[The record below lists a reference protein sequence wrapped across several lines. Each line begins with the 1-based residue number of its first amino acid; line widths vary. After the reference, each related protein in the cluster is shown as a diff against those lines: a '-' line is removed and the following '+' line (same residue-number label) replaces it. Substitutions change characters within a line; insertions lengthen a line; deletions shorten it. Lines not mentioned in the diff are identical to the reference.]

1 MEPCTTISLARRSPE
16 QDDLQAMIDKAT
28 SQFIARGGKV
38 ERVGFRMKDAT
49 VPLSYGRTGFAE
61 LVEVLADPQGLAE
74 PAEPE
79 EAQVTP
85 PAPAPAPSPAAA
97 AAVVPVVKP
106 RVRMMAGVAHLPQP
120 AACDAADSALA
131 DSLAVRAYYGDSL
144 AAAARRLGE
153 SITRCGDVARR
164 YDVRFGRVR

>member
-38 ERVGFRMKDAT
+38 ECVGFRMKDAT

-61 LVEVLADPQGLAE
+61 LVEVPADLQE
-74 PAEPE
+74 PAEPAAPE
-79 EAQVTP
+79 EAEAT
-85 PAPAPAPSPAAA
+85 APAPL
-97 AAVVPVVKP
+97 AAVTPAVKP
-106 RVRMMAGVAHLPQP
+106 RVRMMAGVAYLPQP

-153 SITRCGDVARR
+153 SITRCADVARR

>member
-1 MEPCTTISLARRSPE
+1 
-16 QDDLQAMIDKAT
+16 MIDKAT

-38 ERVGFRMKDAT
+38 ECVGFRMKDAT
-49 VPLSYGRTGFAE
+49 VPLSYGRTGFPE
-61 LVEVLADPQGLAE
+61 LVEVLADPQEPAE
-74 PAEPE
+74 PAAPE

-85 PAPAPAPSPAAA
+85 PSPAPA
-97 AAVVPVVKP
+97 AAVAPVVKP

>member
-1 MEPCTTISLARRSPE
+1 
-16 QDDLQAMIDKAT
+16 MIDKAT

-38 ERVGFRMKDAT
+38 ECVGFRMKDAT
-49 VPLSYGRTGFAE
+49 VPLSYGRTGFPE
-61 LVEVLADPQGLAE
+61 LVEVLADLQE
-74 PAEPE
+74 PAEPAAPVVPE
-79 EAQVTP
+79 VTTS
-85 PAPAPAPSPAAA
+85 ATPAAA
-97 AAVVPVVKP
+97 APAVKP
-106 RVRMMAGVAHLPQP
+106 RVRMMAGLAHLPQP

-164 YDVRFGRVR
+164 YDVRFGRAR

>member
-1 MEPCTTISLARRSPE
+1 
-16 QDDLQAMIDKAT
+16 MIDKAT
-28 SQFIARGGKV
+28 RQFIARGGKV

-61 LVEVLADPQGLAE
+61 LVEVLADPQGPAE

-79 EAQVTP
+79 EDQVTP
-85 PAPAPAPSPAAA
+85 PSPAAA
-97 AAVVPVVKP
+97 ADVAPTVKP
-106 RVRMMAGVAHLPQP
+106 RVRMMAGLAHLPQP

-164 YDVRFGRVR
+164 YDVRFGRAR